1 MAGST
6 QVRANRRQAGQA
18 LTGREKVRMDIKCPL
33 CQQVISPDDTVASV
47 GYGLAHV
54 DCKRPRSLSPEE
66 HVLLY
71 VYCWDHAVAECI
83 TCGASFRQ
91 EDLGADPF
99 GSRTYECLQC
109 RADLTE
115 SIRAHL
121 AACATLPEQLRR
133 RVEMAREVAQRL
145 IKRSSQLVDRA
156 DVLMREV
163 EAALDALHE
172 TQDRQ
177 NPQ

>member
-1 MAGST
+1 M
-6 QVRANRRQAGQA
+6 
-18 LTGREKVRMDIKCPL
+18 
-33 CQQVISPDDTVASV
+33 
-47 GYGLAHV
+47 AHV
-54 DCKRPRSLSPEE
+54 DCGRPHSLSPEE

-71 VYCWDHAVAECI
+71 VYCWDHAVAECAA
-83 TCGASFRQ
+83 CARSFRQ
-91 EDLGADPF
+91 EELGSDPF
-99 GSRTYECLQC
+99 GSRTYDCLHC
-109 RADLTE
+109 RADLTA

-121 AACATLPEQLRR
+121 GACAKLPEQLRR
-133 RVEMAREVAQRL
+133 RVKAAREITQRL
-145 IKRSSQLVDRA
+145 LKRSYQLSDRA